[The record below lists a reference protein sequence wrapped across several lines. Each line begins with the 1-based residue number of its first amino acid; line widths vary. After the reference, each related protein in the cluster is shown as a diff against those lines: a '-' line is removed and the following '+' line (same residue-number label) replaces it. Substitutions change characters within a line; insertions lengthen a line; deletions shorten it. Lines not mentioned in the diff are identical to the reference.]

1 MTVRS
6 SLGGQDVSDT
16 ENMIQIWNTDV
27 WSTDA
32 VRGAV
37 PSDLHLDQ
45 NGWVNQANGDLL
57 FWVPEDCR
65 NGLTCPAILTIPTG
79 GFGDVVRLDLNDA
92 CFGGSWE
99 QIKAN
104 G

>member
-6 SLGGQDVSDT
+6 SPGGQDVSYT
-16 ENMIQIWNTDV
+16 ENMIQIWNTD
-27 WSTDA
+27 A

-37 PSDLHLDQ
+37 LSDLHLDQ
-45 NGWVNQANGDLL
+45 DGWVNQANGDLS

-79 GFGDVVRLDLNDA
+79 GFGDVVRLGLSDA
-92 CFGGSWE
+92 CFGASWE
-99 QIKAN
+99 QIMTN